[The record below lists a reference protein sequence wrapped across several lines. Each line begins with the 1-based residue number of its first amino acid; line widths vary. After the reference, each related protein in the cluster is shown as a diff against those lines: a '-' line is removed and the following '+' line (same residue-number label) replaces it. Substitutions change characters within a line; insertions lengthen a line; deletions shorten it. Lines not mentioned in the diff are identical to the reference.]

1 VNNKV
6 HNDPTGWL
14 GEQVHLT
21 MAMDHDALSA
31 AIQEIEELYKHYD
44 EQ

>member
-21 MAMDHDALSA
+21 MAMDHALSA